1 MCTPSA
7 GARARPRTGARAV
20 TMAST
25 RPDHTVK
32 VRLKIEQC
40 CEKFMHYFNLSIL
53 LMLDY
58 FVNVLQNS
66 IL

>member
-7 GARARPRTGARAV
+7 AARARPRTGARAV

-32 VRLKIEQC
+32 VRLKIEQLYKC
-40 CEKFMHYFNLSIL
+40 YAVKNLCITL
-53 LMLDY
+53 T
-58 FVNVLQNS
+58 
-66 IL
+66 